1 MPLPNDYNTVTVT
14 GRYTYLNGE
23 PAVGSVRFTGKG
35 VAVSAETETV
45 ILPGTV
51 VATLVNGEFSI
62 ELPAT
67 NDPDIQPNGWTY
79 SVEERFSNG
88 GGRKYEIDVPY
99 DALRI
104 DLSTV
109 APVPSSPGDPTAYV
123 TLSAFEALDSAFEQ
137 HLLDGGEGG
146 GVSSWNDLTDKPS
159 AFPPEVHDHE
169 MSDVTGLTDALSGKS
184 AANHT
189 HEISGVNGLTAA
201 LADKASASALTSHT
215 SNTSNPHAVTKA
227 QVGLG
232 NVSNL
237 APADLPVS
245 TATQTALDA
254 KRDILVL
261 ATGES
266 VPGGTRTGTIIFRT
280 A

>member
-1 MPLPNDYNTVTVT
+1 MPLPVDYNTVTVT
-14 GRYTYLNGE
+14 GRYTYLDGN

-35 VAVSAETETV
+35 VSVSAETETV

-99 DALRI
+99 DAIRI

-109 APVPSSPGDPTAYV
+109 APVTASPGDPTAFV

-146 GVSSWNDLTDKPS
+146 GVSSWDDLTDKPTV
-159 AFPPEVHDHE
+159 FPPSAHDHE
-169 MSDVTGLTDALSGKS
+169 IADVTGLSDELDGKASASHTHAQSDITGLTTALSGK
-184 AANHT
+184 ADAT
-189 HEISGVNGLTAA
+189 TVSG
-201 LADKASASALTSHT
+201 HI
-215 SNTSNPHAVTKA
+215 SNTSNPHGVTKA

-245 TATQTALDA
+245 TATQEALDE
-254 KRDILVL
+254 KRDVLVL
-261 ATGES
+261 GPS
-266 VPGGTRTGTIIFRT
+266 DPVPGGTREGTIIFRT